1 MSQKIMWEYMKW
13 LIVNQ
18 LQDTIANFK
27 IFKESLT

>member
-27 IFKESLT
+27 IFQDIN